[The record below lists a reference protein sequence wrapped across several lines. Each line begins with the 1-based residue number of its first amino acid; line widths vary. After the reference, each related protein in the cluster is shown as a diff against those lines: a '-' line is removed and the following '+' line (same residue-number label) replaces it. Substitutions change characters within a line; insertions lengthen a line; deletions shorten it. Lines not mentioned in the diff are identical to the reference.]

1 MKGITIAI
9 LFSASVLFIACGGRS
24 ASSPDN
30 DVNPRDTV
38 NVPEGYTGEDSIAYI
53 ENAVLKSNIS
63 AEDLLGLAEVHSV
76 EDRLFDYNNEEKA
89 EDNPE
94 YAKEHIV
101 THRDSSALRLVN
113 RIMRMNELVK
123 QNGKANDK
131 LQWAVAVNAAIDTFF
146 VEEPTIRKDQA
157 FEEIERVTSKFSS
170 DTQSEMNFISYIYA
184 TLDYYK
190 TIEAYRQWL
199 QAVPKDIR
207 ALAQEEYEAWHDLND
222 ARFNLWNDV
231 SYRREWYSMKPL
243 EIEGY
248 YTNLSENGRAELNVE
263 RDIILNG
270 KLYKQKGQTV
280 TAKEWE
286 KWIADNSVPEDLDM
300 MEKNDT
306 RIPSDSIVT
315 DRVNTLKTT
324 FARWLKAR
332 QDLAAALPKE
342 QGDSYDYL
350 TADMHSRMTGKLEA
364 IIPYDYY

>member
-1 MKGITIAI
+1 MKGIIISI
-9 LFSASVLFIACGGRS
+9 LFSTSVMFIACGGRS
-24 ASSPDN
+24 GSSSDN

-38 NVPEGYTGEDSIAYI
+38 KVPEGYTGEDSIAYI
-53 ENAVLKSNIS
+53 ENAVLKSNIT

-76 EDRLFDYNNEEKA
+76 EDRLFDYNNEQKTL
-89 EDNPE
+89 DNPE
-94 YAKEHIV
+94 YAKEHMV
-101 THRDSSALRLVN
+101 THRDCSALRLIN

-131 LQWAVAVNAAIDTFF
+131 LQWAIAVNAAIDTFL
-146 VEEPTIRKDQA
+146 VEEPTICKDQA

-170 DTQSEMNFISYIYA
+170 DTQTEMNYISYIDA
-184 TLDYYK
+184 TLDYYR

-231 SYRREWYSMKPL
+231 SYCREWYSMKPL

-248 YTNLSENGRAELNVE
+248 YSNLSENRRAELDVE

-270 KLYKQKGQTV
+270 KLYKQKGETV

-286 KWIADNSVPEDLDM
+286 RWIADNSVPEDLDM
-300 MEKNDT
+300 LEKNDT

-324 FARWLKAR
+324 FAKWLKAR

>member
-207 ALAQEEYEAWHDLND
+207 ALAQEEYEAWHDLSD

-248 YTNLSENGRAELNVE
+248 YTNLSENRRAELNVE

-364 IIPYDYY
+364 IILYDYY

>member
-231 SYRREWYSMKPL
+231 SYRREWYSMKSL

-248 YTNLSENGRAELNVE
+248 YTNLSENRRAELNVE

>member
-38 NVPEGYTGEDSIAYI
+38 NVPEGYTGEDSISYI

-248 YTNLSENGRAELNVE
+248 YTNLSENRRAELNVE

>member
-1 MKGITIAI
+1 MKRITISI
-9 LFSASVLFIACGGRS
+9 LFSTSVMFIACGGRS
-24 ASSPDN
+24 TSGSDS
-30 DVNPRDTV
+30 DVNPWDTV
-38 NVPEGYTGEDSIAYI
+38 KVPEGYTGEDSIAYI
-53 ENAVLKSNIS
+53 EDAVLKSNIT

-76 EDRLFDYNNEEKA
+76 EDMLFDYNNEEKA

-101 THRDSSALRLVN
+101 THRDSSALQLVN
-113 RIMRMNELVK
+113 RIMRMSELVK

-131 LQWAVAVNAAIDTFF
+131 LQWAVAVNTAIDTFL
-146 VEEPTIRKDQA
+146 VNEPTIRKDQA

-170 DTQSEMNFISYIYA
+170 DTQTEMNFISYIYA
-184 TLDYYK
+184 TLDYYQ

-207 ALAQEEYEAWHDLND
+207 PLAQEEYEAWHDLND

-248 YTNLSENGRAELNVE
+248 YTNLSENRRAELNVE

-286 KWIADNSVPEDLDM
+286 KWIEDNSVPEDLDM
-300 MEKNDT
+300 LEKNDT
-306 RIPSDSIVT
+306 RIPNDSIVT
-315 DRVNTLKTT
+315 NRVSTMKTT

-364 IIPYDYY
+364 IIPYDNY

>member
-1 MKGITIAI
+1 MKRITISI
-9 LFSASVLFIACGGRS
+9 LFSAIILFVACGGRS
-24 ASSPDN
+24 ASSSDS

-38 NVPEGYTGEDSIAYI
+38 KVPEGYTGEDSIAYI

-76 EDRLFDYNNEEKA
+76 EDRLFNYNNEEKA

-94 YAKEHIV
+94 YAKAHIV

-113 RIMRMNELVK
+113 RIMRMN
-123 QNGKANDK
+123 D
-131 LQWAVAVNAAIDTFF
+131 
-146 VEEPTIRKDQA
+146 
-157 FEEIERVTSKFSS
+157 
-170 DTQSEMNFISYIYA
+170 
-184 TLDYYK
+184 
-190 TIEAYRQWL
+190 
-199 QAVPKDIR
+199 
-207 ALAQEEYEAWHDLND
+207 QEEYEAWHDLND

-248 YTNLSENGRAELNVE
+248 YTNLSENRRAELDVE

-270 KLYKQKGQTV
+270 KAYKQKGQTV

-300 MEKNDT
+300 LEKNDT

-315 DRVNTLKTT
+315 DRVNTLKTM

-350 TADMHSRMTGKLEA
+350 TTAE
-364 IIPYDYY
+364 

>member
-1 MKGITIAI
+1 MKRITISI
-9 LFSASVLFIACGGRS
+9 LFSASVLFVACGGRS
-24 ASSPDN
+24 ASGSDS

-38 NVPEGYTGEDSIAYI
+38 KVPEGYTGEDSIAYI
-53 ENAVLKSNIS
+53 ENAVLKSNIT

-76 EDRLFDYNNEEKA
+76 EGMLFDYNNEEKA

-101 THRDSSALRLVN
+101 THRDS
-113 RIMRMNELVK
+113 
-123 QNGKANDK
+123 
-131 LQWAVAVNAAIDTFF
+131 
-146 VEEPTIRKDQA
+146 
-157 FEEIERVTSKFSS
+157 EEIERVTSKFSS
-170 DTQSEMNFISYIYA
+170 DTQSEINFISYIYA
-184 TLDYYK
+184 TLDYYRF
-190 TIEAYRQWL
+190 IEAYRQWL

-207 ALAQEEYEAWHDLND
+207 QLAQEEYEAWHDLND

-248 YTNLSENGRAELNVE
+248 YTNLSENRRAELDVE
-263 RDIILNG
+263 RDIILNM
-270 KLYKQKGQTV
+270 L
-280 TAKEWE
+280 
-286 KWIADNSVPEDLDM
+286 
-300 MEKNDT
+300 EKNDT

-315 DRVNTLKTT
+315 DRVNTLKRT

-332 QDLAAALPKE
+332 QALAATLPKE

>member
-1 MKGITIAI
+1 MKRITISI
-9 LFSASVLFIACGGRS
+9 LFSASVLFVACGGRS
-24 ASSPDN
+24 ASGSDS

-38 NVPEGYTGEDSIAYI
+38 KVPEGYTGEDSIAYI
-53 ENAVLKSNIS
+53 ENAVLKSNIT

-76 EDRLFDYNNEEKA
+76 EGMLFDYNNEEKA

-123 QNGKANDK
+123 KNGKAYDK
-131 LQWAVAVNAAIDTFF
+131 LQWAIAVNAAIDTFL
-146 VEEPTIRKDQA
+146 VNEPTIRKGQV

-184 TLDYYK
+184 TLDYYRS
-190 TIEAYRQWL
+190 IEAYRQWL

-207 ALAQEEYEAWHDLND
+207 QLAQEEYEAWHDLND

-248 YTNLSENGRAELNVE
+248 YTNLSENRRAELDVE
-263 RDIILNG
+263 RDIILNM
-270 KLYKQKGQTV
+270 L
-280 TAKEWE
+280 
-286 KWIADNSVPEDLDM
+286 
-300 MEKNDT
+300 EKNDT

-332 QDLAAALPKE
+332 QALAATLPKE

>member
-1 MKGITIAI
+1 MKRITISI
-9 LFSASVLFIACGGRS
+9 LFSASVLFVACGGRS
-24 ASSPDN
+24 ASNSDN

-38 NVPEGYTGEDSIAYI
+38 KVPEEYTGEDSIAYI
-53 ENAVLKSNIS
+53 ENAVLKSNIT
-63 AEDLLGLAEVHSV
+63 AEDLLGLADVHSV
-76 EDRLFDYNNEEKA
+76 EDMLFDYNNEEKA

-123 QNGKANDK
+123 KNGKANDK
-131 LQWAVAVNAAIDTFF
+131 LQWAIAVNAAIDTFL
-146 VEEPTIRKDQA
+146 VNEPTIRKDQA

-170 DTQSEMNFISYIYA
+170 DTQTEMNFISYIYA
-184 TLDYYK
+184 TLDFYR

-248 YTNLSENGRAELNVE
+248 YTNLSENRRAELDVE

-270 KLYKQKGQTV
+270 KAYKQKGQTV

-300 MEKNDT
+300 LEKNDT

>member
-1 MKGITIAI
+1 MKRITISI
-9 LFSASVLFIACGGRS
+9 LFSASVLFVACGGRS
-24 ASSPDN
+24 ASGSDS

-38 NVPEGYTGEDSIAYI
+38 KVPEGYTGEDSIAYI
-53 ENAVLKSNIS
+53 ENAVLKSNIT

-76 EDRLFDYNNEEKA
+76 EGMIFDYNNEEKA

-123 QNGKANDK
+123 KNGKAYDK
-131 LQWAVAVNAAIDTFF
+131 LQWAIAVNAAIDTFL
-146 VEEPTIRKDQA
+146 VNEPTIRKGQV

-184 TLDYYK
+184 TLDYYRS
-190 TIEAYRQWL
+190 IEAYRQWL

-207 ALAQEEYEAWHDLND
+207 QLAQEEYEAWHDLND
-222 ARFNLWNDV
+222 ARLNLWNDV

-248 YTNLSENGRAELNVE
+248 YTNLSENRRAELDVE
-263 RDIILNG
+263 RDIILNM
-270 KLYKQKGQTV
+270 L
-280 TAKEWE
+280 
-286 KWIADNSVPEDLDM
+286 
-300 MEKNDT
+300 EKNDT

-332 QDLAAALPKE
+332 QALAATLPKE

>member
-30 DVNPRDTV
+30 DVNPQDTV

-248 YTNLSENGRAELNVE
+248 YTNLSENRRAELNVE

>member
-1 MKGITIAI
+1 MKRITISI
-9 LFSASVLFIACGGRS
+9 LFSASVLFVACGGRS
-24 ASSPDN
+24 ASGSDS

-38 NVPEGYTGEDSIAYI
+38 KVPEGYTGEDSIAYI
-53 ENAVLKSNIS
+53 ENAVLKSNIT

-76 EDRLFDYNNEEKA
+76 EGMIFDYNNEEKA

-123 QNGKANDK
+123 KNGKANDK
-131 LQWAVAVNAAIDTFF
+131 LQWAIAVNAAIDTFL
-146 VEEPTIRKDQA
+146 VNEPTIRKGQV

-184 TLDYYK
+184 TLDYYRS
-190 TIEAYRQWL
+190 IEAYRQWL

-207 ALAQEEYEAWHDLND
+207 QLAQEEYEAWHDLND
-222 ARFNLWNDV
+222 ARLNLWNDV

-248 YTNLSENGRAELNVE
+248 YTNLSENRRAELDVE
-263 RDIILNG
+263 RDIILNM
-270 KLYKQKGQTV
+270 L
-280 TAKEWE
+280 
-286 KWIADNSVPEDLDM
+286 
-300 MEKNDT
+300 EKNDT

-332 QDLAAALPKE
+332 QALAATLPKE

>member
-1 MKGITIAI
+1 MKRITISI
-9 LFSASVLFIACGGRS
+9 LFSASVLFVACGGRS
-24 ASSPDN
+24 ASGSDS

-38 NVPEGYTGEDSIAYI
+38 KVPEGYTGEDSIAYI
-53 ENAVLKSNIS
+53 ENAVLKSNIT
-63 AEDLLGLAEVHSV
+63 AEDLLSLAEVHSV

-123 QNGKANDK
+123 KNGKANDK
-131 LQWAVAVNAAIDTFF
+131 LQWAIAVNAAIDTFL
-146 VEEPTIRKDQA
+146 VNEPTIRKGQV

-184 TLDYYK
+184 TLDYYRS
-190 TIEAYRQWL
+190 IEAYRQWL

-207 ALAQEEYEAWHDLND
+207 QLAQEEYEAWHDLND

-248 YTNLSENGRAELNVE
+248 YTNLSENRRAELDAE

-270 KLYKQKGQTV
+270 KLYKQKGETV

-300 MEKNDT
+300 LEKNDT

-332 QDLAAALPKE
+332 QALAAALPKE